1 MTGPT
6 LEQLRLPAAVLLV
19 VVALF
24 IFLPRMGGDP
34 TSAGA
39 TPTPI
44 SSIVAGQPGGAVT
57 STPTPEPSNT
67 PTATAAPTSTPTPEA
82 TPSATPPPTPEPVA
96 ADGFGADLFACDSI
110 SGSTCNGAFGTMP
123 AGDGSLVA
131 LVVFQNATAGDQIN
145 VTLSGPGGTVAG
157 APYTLG
163 GSGDG
168 YYYSNF
174 SIPGWPGGSYTLVA
188 SRNGGEIAR
197 TSFAR
202 GG

>member
-19 VVALF
+19 AIALL
-24 IFLPRMGGDP
+24 IFLPRMGSDP
-34 TSAGA
+34 TTAGA
-39 TPTPI
+39 TATPM

-57 STPTPEPSNT
+57 STETPEPST
-67 PTATAAPTSTPTPEA
+67 APTATVASTMTPTPEA
-82 TPSATPPPTPEPVA
+82 TPSATASATREPVA

-110 SGSTCNGAFGTMP
+110 SGSACNGQFGRMP

-131 LVVFQNATAGDQIN
+131 LVVFENATAGDQIN

-157 APYTLG
+157 APYALG

-188 SRNGGEIAR
+188 NRNGAEVAR